1 MAEAQTI
8 EQGWDSVME
17 QVEILDRSVVE
28 AEFAVRQATAAL
40 KGFRCLKSGSNIP
53 TDIYYPHLV
62 ELMLELERVVAL

>member
-1 MAEAQTI
+1 MDDTKTVEQSWDELMARTET
-8 EQGWDSVME
+8 
-17 QVEILDRSVVE
+17 LDRSIVE

-53 TDIYYPHLV
+53 ADIYYPHLV